1 MFFFCC
7 YSIMF
12 LTVATCSKQGSFF
25 LRGVEINI
33 LKLIW
38 KLLKTWL
45 NWNLFRLLIC
55 WCLNF
60 YKGVKLTKSEADLSR
75 KTDQSL
81 TRSAAKF
88 VLASTDNFKNYKMT
102 VRRID
107 RTCWVS
113 YCASV
118 CMFSFI
124 VLKFCVNKFP
134 FDLIA
139 DNFKSLNFSR

>member
-1 MFFFCC
+1 MFFFVC

-102 VRRID
+102 LRRID

-113 YCASV
+113 KRLCVCSFLLCAQ
-118 CMFSFI
+118 
-124 VLKFCVNKFP
+124 VLCK
-134 FDLIA
+134 
-139 DNFKSLNFSR
+139 